1 MALFGTIGLGVP
13 SLLFA
18 FFTWQEP
25 KAGISFETIGSANVF
40 DVHRPLQDLVILFG
54 GQNIQERNLNLRIV
68 TINVLNSGEVNILND
83 HYEQGDDW
91 GVKFVDGEVI
101 TANLVDA
108 KNEHLRMN
116 VDPRPVGVDT
126 VVFPKVVF
134 DKGDFFTVEVLLLH
148 PKDALPSPSP
158 IGKISGVEKIEVV
171 ERPLA
176 QQQEGFFS
184 QLFPGNTIVL
194 FVRTVIYF
202 FGSVLAAF
210 ALLLAALGLSMLADK
225 IKIRWRRNYVLNT
238 QTIRQLREGPIKQY
252 LVAQYSIRETEG
264 LRYLRH
270 TIQEAGKILWA
281 TPNML
286 YVRRDFQTG
295 DTTPEGIVSNFELEW
310 FIERSV
316 EELRRDG
323 ILTRGEDN
331 EILIDPEF
339 TEVLDRL
346 LAELGN

>member
-1 MALFGTIGLGVP
+1 MVLSSPNSLGKW
-13 SLLFA
+13 FH
-18 FFTWQEP
+18 WQ
-25 KAGISFETIGSANVF
+25 
-40 DVHRPLQDLVILFG
+40 L
-54 GQNIQERNLNLRIV
+54 LRI
-68 TINVLNSGEVNILND
+68 
-83 HYEQGDDW
+83 
-91 GVKFVDGEVI
+91 
-101 TANLVDA
+101 
-108 KNEHLRMN
+108 R
-116 VDPRPVGVDT
+116 
-126 VVFPKVVF
+126 
-134 DKGDFFTVEVLLLH
+134 
-148 PKDALPSPSP
+148 
-158 IGKISGVEKIEVV
+158 KISGVEKIEVV

>member
-1 MALFGTIGLGVP
+1 M
-13 SLLFA
+13 FA